1 MTVARHYVNADDE
14 RKLAVPK
21 TEEEIQEM
29 YAKDLEVKQEDDDTQ
44 NQQINLNSIEESD
57 LQI

>member
-29 YAKDLEVKQEDDDTQ
+29 YAKDLEVKQEDDDT
-44 NQQINLNSIEESD
+44 
-57 LQI
+57 